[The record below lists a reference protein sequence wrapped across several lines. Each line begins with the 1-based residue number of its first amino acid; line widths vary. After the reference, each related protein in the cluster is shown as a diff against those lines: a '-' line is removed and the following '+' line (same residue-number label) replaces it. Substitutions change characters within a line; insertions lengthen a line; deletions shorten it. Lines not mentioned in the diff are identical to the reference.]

1 MKKTEDFTKEFDEEL
16 IGYFT
21 YEHIRKFLKKLKISL
36 SNLHVLRFH
45 LCTD

>member
-21 YEHIRKFLKKLKISL
+21 YEHIRKFLEKLNFDIII
-36 SNLHVLRFH
+36 
-45 LCTD
+45 